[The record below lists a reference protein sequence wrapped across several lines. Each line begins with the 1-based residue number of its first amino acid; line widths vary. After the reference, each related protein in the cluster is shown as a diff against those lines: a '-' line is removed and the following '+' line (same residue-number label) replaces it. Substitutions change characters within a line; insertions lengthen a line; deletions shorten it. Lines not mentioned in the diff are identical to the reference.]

1 MTGMRQE
8 KLLNKKTIMENEQK
22 IPWTTSEVIEAT
34 KGDLLCGDIK
44 HAFEG
49 VSIDSRTISA
59 NELFI
64 AIKGNVHDGHSFVS
78 DVLSGGVRGFIISK
92 NQTCNL
98 VSTDWQDKGI
108 VCVVVNDTTKA
119 LGDLASFN
127 RRRTD
132 VSVVAITG
140 SNGKTTTKE
149 MTASVV
155 SMRYK
160 TLSTKGNFNN
170 EIGLPLTL
178 LDLKSSHQWAVLE
191 LGMNRSGEID
201 RLGEICVPDIGV
213 ITNIGFAH
221 LEGLGSIEGVMNA
234 KGELLERIKPEG
246 TAVLNADDSRVLYLS
261 TKTSREVFYFGL
273 SEDARIRALDVNET
287 ATGISFTLALPEER
301 IPIEL
306 RVFGRFMVS
315 NALAAASVGYI
326 IGLSS
331 EVIKAGLEYFQP
343 VKGRI
348 NIVDVRGVH
357 IIDDTYNANPNS
369 MEAAIRTLS
378 SLKGSSRGILVAG
391 DMLELGEH
399 AEAMHRKIGS
409 LSARSNIAKL
419 YVTGE
424 FAEAVADGVGKE
436 DKNSMNIFIG
446 SREEILEDLKK
457 SLLPE
462 DWVLVKGSRE
472 MGMEKIVE
480 GLKI

>member
-1 MTGMRQE
+1 MRKE
-8 KLLNKKTIMENEQK
+8 RK
-22 IPWTTSEVIEAT
+22 IPWTTSEILEAT
-34 KGDLLCGDIK
+34 KGDLLCGDVK
-44 HAFEG
+44 HTFEG
-49 VSIDSRTISA
+49 ISIDSRTISA
-59 NELFI
+59 NEIFI
-64 AIKGNVHDGHSFVS
+64 AIKGNVHDGHGFASNVIT
-78 DVLSGGVRGFIISK
+78 GGVRGLIISK
-92 NQTCNL
+92 DKVCDFAD
-98 VSTDWQDKGI
+98 TDWQDKGI
-108 VCVVVNDTTKA
+108 VCVKVNDTTKA

-127 RRRTD
+127 RRRTN

-140 SNGKTTTKE
+140 SNGKTTTRE
-149 MTASVV
+149 MTASIV

-160 TLSTKGNFNN
+160 TLSSKGNFNN

-191 LGMNRSGEID
+191 LGTNRPGEIN
-201 RLGEICVPDIGV
+201 RLGEICTPDIGV

-234 KGELLERIKPEG
+234 KGELLKRIKPEG

-261 TKTSREVFYFGL
+261 TKTARKVLYFGL
-273 SEDARIRALDVNET
+273 SEDARIRALDINET

-306 RVFGRFMVS
+306 RAPGRFMVS
-315 NALAAASVGYI
+315 NALAAASVGYL

-331 EVIKAGLEYFQP
+331 EEIKAGLEYFRP

-357 IIDDTYNANPNS
+357 IIDDTYNANPDS
-369 MEAAIRTLS
+369 MKTAIRTLG
-378 SLKGSSRGILVAG
+378 SLKGNSRGILVAG

-399 AEAMHRKIGS
+399 AESMHRKTGS
-409 LSARSNIAKL
+409 LAVRSNIARL

-424 FAEAVADGVGKE
+424 FAETVADGARKE
-436 DKNSMNIFIG
+436 NKNSMDIFIG
-446 SREEILEDLKK
+446 SRKEILEDLKK
-457 SLLPE
+457 WLLPG
-462 DWVLVKGSRE
+462 DWVLVKGSRS

-480 GLKI
+480 GLKV

>member
-1 MTGMRQE
+1 MMWLRY
-8 KLLNKKTIMENEQK
+8 LNYFKMENEPK
-22 IPWTTSEVIEAT
+22 IPWTTAEILEAT

-44 HAFEG
+44 HTFEG

-64 AIKGNVHDGHSFVS
+64 AIKGNVYDGHSFVS
-78 DVLSGGVRGFIISK
+78 NVITGGVRGLIISK
-92 NQTCNL
+92 DEIRDPAG
-98 VSTDWQDKGI
+98 TDWQDKGI
-108 VCVVVNDTTKA
+108 VCVVVSDTTKA

-140 SNGKTTTKE
+140 SNGKTTTRE

-155 SMRYK
+155 STRYK

-178 LDLKSSHQWAVLE
+178 LDLKNSHQWAVLE
-191 LGMNRSGEID
+191 LGTNRPGEID
-201 RLGEICVPDIGV
+201 RLGEICIPDIGV
-213 ITNIGFAH
+213 ITNIGFSH

-234 KGELLERIKPEG
+234 KGELLKRIKPKG

-261 TKTSREVFYFGL
+261 TKTSRKVLYFGL
-273 SEDARIRALDVNET
+273 SEDARIKALDVNET
-287 ATGISFTLALPEER
+287 TTGISFTLVLPEER

-306 RVFGRFMVS
+306 RVHGGFMVS

-331 EVIKAGLEYFQP
+331 EEIKAGLEYFQP
-343 VKGRI
+343 VKGRM
-348 NIVDVRGVH
+348 NIFDVRGVH
-357 IIDDTYNANPNS
+357 IIDDTYNANPDS
-369 MEAAIRTLS
+369 MEAAIRILS
-378 SLKGSSRGILVAG
+378 SLKGNSRGILVAG

-399 AEAMHRKIGS
+399 AESMHRKIGAM
-409 LSARSNIAKL
+409 SARSNIARL
-419 YVTGE
+419 YITGE
-424 FAEAVADGVGKE
+424 FAEAVANGACKE
-436 DKNSMNIFIG
+436 DKNSMEIFIG
-446 SREEILEDLKK
+446 AREEILEDLKK
-457 SLLPE
+457 SLLPG
-462 DWVLVKGSRE
+462 DWVLVKGSRA

-480 GLKI
+480 GLKN

>member
-1 MTGMRQE
+1 M
-8 KLLNKKTIMENEQK
+8 LNKQK
-22 IPWTTSEVIEAT
+22 IPWTTAEILEAT

-44 HAFEG
+44 HTFKG
-49 VSIDSRTISA
+49 VSIDSRAISA
-59 NELFI
+59 NELFV
-64 AIKGNVHDGHSFVS
+64 AIKGNVYDGHSFIF
-78 DVLSGGVRGFIISK
+78 DVLSSGVRGIVINK
-92 NQTCNL
+92 DKICDP
-98 VSTDWQDKGI
+98 VGTDWQDKGI
-108 VCVVVNDTTKA
+108 VCVAVSDTTKA

-127 RRRTD
+127 RIRSD

-149 MTASVV
+149 MTASVL
-155 SMRYK
+155 SRHYK

-178 LDLKSSHQWAVLE
+178 LDLKSNHQWAVLE
-191 LGMNRSGEID
+191 LGMNRPGEID
-201 RLGEICVPDIGV
+201 RLGGICVPDIGV

-221 LEGLGSIEGVMNA
+221 LEGLGSIDGVMNA
-234 KGELLERIKPEG
+234 KGELLERIKPDG

-261 TKTSREVFYFGL
+261 TKTSRKVLYFGL
-273 SEDARIRALDVNET
+273 SEDASIRALDISET
-287 ATGISFTLALPEER
+287 STGISFTLVLPEVR

-331 EVIKAGLEYFQP
+331 EEIKAGLEYFQP

-348 NIVDVRGVH
+348 NIFDVRGVH
-357 IIDDTYNANPNS
+357 IIDDTYNANPDS
-369 MEAAIRTLS
+369 MEVAIKTLN
-378 SLKGSSRGILVAG
+378 SLKGKKRGVLVAG
-391 DMLELGEH
+391 DMLEMGKY
-399 AEAMHRKIGS
+399 AESMHREIGS

-419 YVTGE
+419 YITGE
-424 FAEAVADGVGKE
+424 FAEAVANGAIGK
-436 DKNSMNIFIG
+436 DKNPMDVFIG
-446 SREEILEDLKK
+446 SKEEILEDLKK
-457 SLLPE
+457 WLLPG
-462 DWVLVKGSRE
+462 DWVLVKGSRA

>member
-1 MTGMRQE
+1 MG
-8 KLLNKKTIMENEQK
+8 NKQK
-22 IPWTTSEVIEAT
+22 IPWTTSEILEAT

-44 HAFEG
+44 HTFEG

-78 DVLSGGVRGFIISK
+78 NVITGGVRGLIISK
-92 NQTCNL
+92 DKVCAPAG
-98 VSTDWQDKGI
+98 TDWQDKGI
-108 VCVVVNDTTKA
+108 VCMKVNDTTKA

-127 RRRTD
+127 RGRTH

-140 SNGKTTTKE
+140 SNGKTTTRE
-149 MTASVV
+149 MTASIV

-160 TLSTKGNFNN
+160 TLSSKGNFNN

-178 LDLKSSHQWAVLE
+178 LNLKSSHQWAVLE
-191 LGMNRSGEID
+191 LGMNRPGEID
-201 RLGEICVPDIGV
+201 RLGEICIPDIGV

-234 KGELLERIKPEG
+234 KGELIERIKPEG
-246 TAVLNADDSRVLYLS
+246 TVVLNADDSRVLSLS
-261 TKTSREVFYFGL
+261 TKTSRKVLYFGL
-273 SEDARIRALDVNET
+273 SEDAHIRALDVNET
-287 ATGISFTLALPEER
+287 TTGISFTLVLPEER

-306 RVFGRFMVS
+306 RVHGGFMVS

-331 EVIKAGLEYFQP
+331 EEIKAGLEYFRP

-369 MEAAIRTLS
+369 MEAAIKTLS
-378 SLKGSSRGILVAG
+378 SLKGNSRGILVAG
-391 DMLELGEH
+391 DMLELGEY
-399 AEAMHRKIGS
+399 AESMHRKIGS
-409 LSARSNIAKL
+409 LSARSNIARL

-424 FAEAVADGVGKE
+424 FAETVADGARKE
-436 DKNSMNIFIG
+436 NKNSMDIFIG

-457 SLLPE
+457 WLLPG
-462 DWVLVKGSRE
+462 DWVLVKGSRS
-472 MGMEKIVE
+472 MSMEKIVE

>member
-1 MTGMRQE
+1 MG
-8 KLLNKKTIMENEQK
+8 NEPK
-22 IPWTTSEVIEAT
+22 IPWTTAEILEAT

-44 HAFEG
+44 HTFEG
-49 VSIDSRTISA
+49 VSIDSRIISA

-64 AIKGNVHDGHSFVS
+64 AIKGNVYDGHSFAS
-78 DVLSGGVRGFIISK
+78 DVISSGVRGLIISK
-92 NQTCNL
+92 DKVCDPAG
-98 VSTDWQDKGI
+98 TDWQDKGI
-108 VCVVVNDTTKA
+108 VCVKVNDTTKA
-119 LGDLASFN
+119 LGDLGSFN
-127 RRRTD
+127 RMRTD

-140 SNGKTTTKE
+140 SNGKTTTRE

-155 SMRYK
+155 STRYK
-160 TLSTKGNFNN
+160 TLSSKGNFNN

-178 LDLKSSHQWAVLE
+178 LDLKNSHQWAVLE
-191 LGMNRSGEID
+191 LGMNRPGEID
-201 RLGEICVPDIGV
+201 RLGEICIPDIGV

-234 KGELLERIKPEG
+234 KGELLKRIKPEG

-261 TKTSREVFYFGL
+261 TKTSKKVLYFGL
-273 SEDARIRALDVNET
+273 SEDARIKALNVNET
-287 ATGISFTLALPEER
+287 TTGISFTLVLPEER

-331 EVIKAGLEYFQP
+331 EEIKAGLEYFQP

-348 NIVDVRGVH
+348 NIFDVRGVH
-357 IIDDTYNANPNS
+357 IIDDTYNANPDS

-378 SLKGSSRGILVAG
+378 SLKGNSRGILVAG

-399 AEAMHRKIGS
+399 AESMHRKIGA
-409 LSARSNIAKL
+409 LSARSNIARL
-419 YVTGE
+419 YITGE
-424 FAEAVADGVGKE
+424 FAEAVANGAGKE
-436 DKNSMNIFIG
+436 DKNSIDIFIG
-446 SREEILEDLKK
+446 AKEEIVEDLKK
-457 SLLPE
+457 SLLPG
-462 DWVLVKGSRE
+462 DWVLVKGSRA

>member
-1 MTGMRQE
+1 MG
-8 KLLNKKTIMENEQK
+8 NEAK
-22 IPWTTSEVIEAT
+22 IPWTTAEILEAT
-34 KGDLLCGDIK
+34 NGDLLCGDIK
-44 HAFEG
+44 HTFEG

-64 AIKGNVHDGHSFVS
+64 AIKGNFHDGQSFVP
-78 DVLSGGVRGFIISK
+78 DVISRGVRGLIISK
-92 NQTCNL
+92 NKVCDP
-98 VSTDWQDKGI
+98 VYIDWQDKGV
-108 VCVVVNDTTKA
+108 VCVLVNNTTKA

-127 RRRTD
+127 RRRTH

-140 SNGKTTTKE
+140 SNGKTTTRE
-149 MTASVV
+149 MTVSVI
-155 SMRYK
+155 SKRYN
-160 TLSTKGNFNN
+160 TLSSKANFNN

-191 LGMNRSGEID
+191 LGTNRLGEID
-201 RLGEICVPDIGV
+201 RLGEISIPDIGV

-234 KGELLERIKPEG
+234 KGELLKRIKPEG

-261 TKTSREVFYFGL
+261 TKTSKKVLCFGL
-273 SEDARIRALDVNET
+273 SKDAGIRALDVNET
-287 ATGISFTLALPEER
+287 ETGISFTLVLPEER

-306 RVFGRFMVS
+306 RVHGRFMVS

-331 EVIKAGLEYFQP
+331 EEIKAGLEYFQP

-348 NIVDVRGVH
+348 NIVDVRGLH

-369 MEAAIRTLS
+369 MEVAIRTLS
-378 SLKGSSRGILVAG
+378 SLKGNSRGILVAG

-399 AEAMHRKIGS
+399 AESMHRNIGS
-409 LSARSNIAKL
+409 LSARANIARL
-419 YVTGE
+419 YVAGE
-424 FAEAVADGVGKE
+424 FAESVAGSARKE
-436 DKNSMNIFIG
+436 NNNSMDIFIG

-457 SLLPE
+457 SLLPG
-462 DWVLVKGSRE
+462 DWVLVKGSRA

>member
-1 MTGMRQE
+1 MG
-8 KLLNKKTIMENEQK
+8 NEPK
-22 IPWTTSEVIEAT
+22 IPWTTAEILEAT

-44 HAFEG
+44 HTFEG

-64 AIKGNVHDGHSFVS
+64 AIKGNVYDGHSFAS
-78 DVLSGGVRGFIISK
+78 DVISSGVRGLIISK
-92 NQTCNL
+92 DKVCDPAG
-98 VSTDWQDKGI
+98 TDWQDKGI
-108 VCVVVNDTTKA
+108 VCVKVNDTTKA

-127 RRRTD
+127 RMRTD

-140 SNGKTTTKE
+140 SNGKTTTRE

-155 SMRYK
+155 STRYK
-160 TLSTKGNFNN
+160 TLSSKGNFNN

-178 LDLKSSHQWAVLE
+178 LDLKNSHQWAVLE
-191 LGMNRSGEID
+191 LGMNRPGEID
-201 RLGEICVPDIGV
+201 RLGEICIPDIGV

-234 KGELLERIKPEG
+234 KGELLKRIKPEG

-261 TKTSREVFYFGL
+261 TKTSKKVLYFGL
-273 SEDARIRALDVNET
+273 SEDARIKALNVNET
-287 ATGISFTLALPEER
+287 TTGISFTLVLPEER

-331 EVIKAGLEYFQP
+331 EEIKAGLEYFQP

-348 NIVDVRGVH
+348 NIFDVRGVH
-357 IIDDTYNANPNS
+357 IIDDTYNANPDS

-378 SLKGSSRGILVAG
+378 SLKGNSRGILVAG

-399 AEAMHRKIGS
+399 AESMHRKIGA
-409 LSARSNIAKL
+409 LSARSNIARL
-419 YVTGE
+419 YITGE
-424 FAEAVADGVGKE
+424 FAEAVANGAGKE
-436 DKNSMNIFIG
+436 DKNSIDIFIG
-446 SREEILEDLKK
+446 AKEEIVEDLKK
-457 SLLPE
+457 SLLPG
-462 DWVLVKGSRE
+462 DWVLVKGSRA

>member
-1 MTGMRQE
+1 
-8 KLLNKKTIMENEQK
+8 MENEPK
-22 IPWTTSEVIEAT
+22 IPWTTAEILEAT

-44 HAFEG
+44 HTFEG

-64 AIKGNVHDGHSFVS
+64 AIKGNVYDGHSFIS
-78 DVLSGGVRGFIISK
+78 DLISSGVRGLIISK
-92 NQTCNL
+92 DEIRDPAG
-98 VSTDWQDKGI
+98 TDWQDKGI
-108 VCVVVNDTTKA
+108 VCVAVSDTTKA

-140 SNGKTTTKE
+140 SNGKTTTRE

-155 SMRYK
+155 STRYK

-178 LDLKSSHQWAVLE
+178 LDLKNSHQWAVLE
-191 LGMNRSGEID
+191 LGTNRPGEID
-201 RLGEICVPDIGV
+201 RLGEICIPDIGV
-213 ITNIGFAH
+213 ITNIGFSH

-234 KGELLERIKPEG
+234 KGELLKRIKPEG

-261 TKTSREVFYFGL
+261 TKTSRKVLYFGL
-273 SEDARIRALDVNET
+273 SEDARIKALDVNET
-287 ATGISFTLALPEER
+287 TTGISFTLVLPEER

-306 RVFGRFMVS
+306 RVHGGFMVS

-331 EVIKAGLEYFQP
+331 EEIKAGLEYFQP

-348 NIVDVRGVH
+348 NIFDVRGVH
-357 IIDDTYNANPNS
+357 IIDDTYNANPDS
-369 MEAAIRTLS
+369 MEAAIRILS
-378 SLKGSSRGILVAG
+378 SLKGNSRGILVAG

-399 AEAMHRKIGS
+399 AESMHRKIGA
-409 LSARSNIAKL
+409 LSARSNIARL
-419 YVTGE
+419 YITGE
-424 FAEAVADGVGKE
+424 FAEAVANGAGKE
-436 DKNSMNIFIG
+436 DKNSMDIFIG
-446 SREEILEDLKK
+446 AREEILEDLKK
-457 SLLPE
+457 SLLPG
-462 DWVLVKGSRE
+462 DWVLVKGSRA

-480 GLKI
+480 GLKS

>member
-1 MTGMRQE
+1 M
-8 KLLNKKTIMENEQK
+8 KNEPK
-22 IPWTTSEVIEAT
+22 IPWNTAEILEAT

-44 HAFEG
+44 HTFEG

-64 AIKGNVHDGHSFVS
+64 AIKGNVYDGHSFIS
-78 DVLSGGVRGFIISK
+78 DLISSGVRGLIISK
-92 NQTCNL
+92 DEIRDPAG
-98 VSTDWQDKGI
+98 TDWQDKGI
-108 VCVVVNDTTKA
+108 VCVAVSDTTKA

-140 SNGKTTTKE
+140 SNGKTTTRE

-155 SMRYK
+155 STRYK

-178 LDLKSSHQWAVLE
+178 LDLKNSHQWAVLE
-191 LGMNRSGEID
+191 LGTNRPGEID
-201 RLGEICVPDIGV
+201 RLGEICIPDIGV
-213 ITNIGFAH
+213 ITNIGFSH

-234 KGELLERIKPEG
+234 KGELLKRIKPKG

-261 TKTSREVFYFGL
+261 TKTSRKVLYFGL
-273 SEDARIRALDVNET
+273 SEDARIKALDVNET
-287 ATGISFTLALPEER
+287 TTGISFTLVLPEEK
-301 IPIEL
+301 IPIKL
-306 RVFGRFMVS
+306 RAHGGFMVS

-331 EVIKAGLEYFQP
+331 EEIKAGLEYFQP

-348 NIVDVRGVH
+348 NIFDVRGVH
-357 IIDDTYNANPNS
+357 IIDDTYNANPDS
-369 MEAAIRTLS
+369 MEAAIRILS
-378 SLKGSSRGILVAG
+378 SLKGNSRGILVAG

-399 AEAMHRKIGS
+399 AESMHKKIGA
-409 LSARSNIAKL
+409 LSARSNIARL
-419 YVTGE
+419 YITGE
-424 FAEAVADGVGKE
+424 FAEAVAKGAGKE
-436 DKNSMNIFIG
+436 DKNSMDIFIG
-446 SREEILEDLKK
+446 AREEILEDLKK
-457 SLLPE
+457 SLLPG
-462 DWVLVKGSRE
+462 DWVLVKGSRA

-480 GLKI
+480 GLKECNTKK

>member
-1 MTGMRQE
+1 
-8 KLLNKKTIMENEQK
+8 MENERK
-22 IPWTTSEVIEAT
+22 IPWTTAEILEAT
-34 KGDLLCGDIK
+34 KGVLLCGDIK
-44 HAFEG
+44 HTFEG
-49 VSIDSRTISA
+49 VCIDSRTISA

-64 AIKGNVHDGHSFVS
+64 AIKGNVHDGHSFASNVIS
-78 DVLSGGVRGFIISK
+78 SGVRGLIISDD
-92 NQTCNL
+92 TG
-98 VSTDWQDKGI
+98 TDWQGKDI
-108 VCVVVNDTTKA
+108 VCVKVNDTTKA

-132 VSVVAITG
+132 ISVVAITG

-155 SMRYK
+155 STRYK

-178 LDLKSSHQWAVLE
+178 LDLKNSHQWAVLE
-191 LGMNRSGEID
+191 LGMNRPGEID
-201 RLGEICVPDIGV
+201 RLGEICIPDIGV

-234 KGELLERIKPEG
+234 KGELLKRIKPEG
-246 TAVLNADDSRVLYLS
+246 TAVFNADDSRLLYLS
-261 TKTSREVFYFGL
+261 TKTSRKVLYFGL
-273 SEDARIRALDVNET
+273 SEDARIKALNVNET
-287 ATGISFTLALPEER
+287 TTGISFTLVLPEER

-306 RVFGRFMVS
+306 RVHGGFMVS

-331 EVIKAGLEYFQP
+331 EEIKAGLESFQP

-348 NIVDVRGVH
+348 NIFDVRGVH
-357 IIDDTYNANPNS
+357 IIDDTYNANPDS
-369 MEAAIRTLS
+369 MEAAIRILS
-378 SLKGSSRGILVAG
+378 SLKGNSRGIIVAG

-399 AEAMHRKIGS
+399 AESMHRKIGS
-409 LSARSNIAKL
+409 LSARSNIARL

-424 FAEAVADGVGKE
+424 FAEAVANGAGKE
-436 DKNSMNIFIG
+436 DKNSMDIFIG
-446 SREEILEDLKK
+446 AREEILEDLKK
-457 SLLPE
+457 SLLPG
-462 DWVLVKGSRE
+462 DWVLVKGSRA

-480 GLKI
+480 GLKS

>member
-1 MTGMRQE
+1 
-8 KLLNKKTIMENEQK
+8 MENEPK
-22 IPWTTSEVIEAT
+22 IPWTTAEILEAT
-34 KGDLLCGDIK
+34 KGDLLCGDVK
-44 HAFEG
+44 HTFEG

-64 AIKGNVHDGHSFVS
+64 AIKGNVYDGHSFIS
-78 DVLSGGVRGFIISK
+78 DLISSGVRGLIISK
-92 NQTCNL
+92 DEIRDPAG
-98 VSTDWQDKGI
+98 TDWQDKGI
-108 VCVVVNDTTKA
+108 VCVAVSDTTKA

-140 SNGKTTTKE
+140 SNGKTTTRE

-155 SMRYK
+155 STRYK

-178 LDLKSSHQWAVLE
+178 LDLKNSHQWAVLE
-191 LGMNRSGEID
+191 LGTNRPGEID
-201 RLGEICVPDIGV
+201 RLGEICIPDIGV
-213 ITNIGFAH
+213 ITNIGFSH

-234 KGELLERIKPEG
+234 KGELLKRIKPKG

-261 TKTSREVFYFGL
+261 TKTSRKVLYFGL
-273 SEDARIRALDVNET
+273 SEDARIKALDVNET
-287 ATGISFTLALPEER
+287 TTGISFTLVLPEER

-306 RVFGRFMVS
+306 RVHGGFMVS

-331 EVIKAGLEYFQP
+331 EEIKAGLEYFQP

-348 NIVDVRGVH
+348 NIFDVRGVH
-357 IIDDTYNANPNS
+357 IIDDTYNANPDS
-369 MEAAIRTLS
+369 MEAAIRILS
-378 SLKGSSRGILVAG
+378 SLKGNSRGILVAG

-399 AEAMHRKIGS
+399 AESMHRKIGAM
-409 LSARSNIAKL
+409 SARSNIARL
-419 YVTGE
+419 YITGE
-424 FAEAVADGVGKE
+424 FAEAVANGACKE
-436 DKNSMNIFIG
+436 DKNSMEIFIG
-446 SREEILEDLKK
+446 AREEILEDLKK
-457 SLLPE
+457 SLLPG
-462 DWVLVKGSRE
+462 DWVLVKGSRA

-480 GLKI
+480 GLKN

>member
-1 MTGMRQE
+1 MG
-8 KLLNKKTIMENEQK
+8 NEPK
-22 IPWTTSEVIEAT
+22 IPWTTAEILEAT

-44 HAFEG
+44 HTFEG

-64 AIKGNVHDGHSFVS
+64 AIKGNVYDGHSFAS
-78 DVLSGGVRGFIISK
+78 DVISSGVRGLIISK
-92 NQTCNL
+92 DKVCDPAG
-98 VSTDWQDKGI
+98 TDWQDKGI
-108 VCVVVNDTTKA
+108 VCVKVNDTTKA
-119 LGDLASFN
+119 LGDLGSFN
-127 RRRTD
+127 RMRTD

-140 SNGKTTTKE
+140 SNGKTTTRE

-155 SMRYK
+155 STRYK
-160 TLSTKGNFNN
+160 TLSSKGNFNN

-178 LDLKSSHQWAVLE
+178 LDLKNSHQWAVLE
-191 LGMNRSGEID
+191 LGMNRPGEID
-201 RLGEICVPDIGV
+201 RLGEICIPDIGV

-234 KGELLERIKPEG
+234 KGELLKRIKPEG

-261 TKTSREVFYFGL
+261 TKTSKKVLYFGL
-273 SEDARIRALDVNET
+273 SEDARIKALNVNET
-287 ATGISFTLALPEER
+287 TTGISFTLVLPEER

-306 RVFGRFMVS
+306 KVHGGFMVS

-331 EVIKAGLEYFQP
+331 EEIKAGLEYFQP

-348 NIVDVRGVH
+348 NIFDVRGVH
-357 IIDDTYNANPNS
+357 IIDDTYNANPDS

-378 SLKGSSRGILVAG
+378 SLKGNSRGILVAG

-399 AEAMHRKIGS
+399 AESMHRKIGA
-409 LSARSNIAKL
+409 LSARSNIARL
-419 YVTGE
+419 YITGE
-424 FAEAVADGVGKE
+424 FAEAVANGAGKE
-436 DKNSMNIFIG
+436 DKNSIDIFIG
-446 SREEILEDLKK
+446 AKEEIVEDLKK
-457 SLLPE
+457 SLLPG
-462 DWVLVKGSRE
+462 DWVLVKGSRA

>member
-1 MTGMRQE
+1 
-8 KLLNKKTIMENEQK
+8 MENEPK
-22 IPWTTSEVIEAT
+22 IPWTTAEILEAT

-44 HAFEG
+44 HTFEG

-64 AIKGNVHDGHSFVS
+64 AIRGNVHDGHRFVS
-78 DVLSGGVRGFIISK
+78 NVITGGVRGLIVSK
-92 NQTCNL
+92 DAG
-98 VSTDWQDKGI
+98 TDWQDKDI
-108 VCVVVNDTTKA
+108 VCVVVSDTTKA

-140 SNGKTTTKE
+140 SNGKTTTRE

-155 SMRYK
+155 STRYK
-160 TLSTKGNFNN
+160 TLSSKGNFNN

-178 LDLKSSHQWAVLE
+178 LNLKNSHQWAVLE
-191 LGMNRSGEID
+191 LGTNRPGEID
-201 RLGEICVPDIGV
+201 RLGEICIPDIGV

-234 KGELLERIKPEG
+234 KGELLKRIKPEG
-246 TAVLNADDSRVLYLS
+246 TAVLNADDSRVSYLS
-261 TKTSREVFYFGL
+261 TKTSRKVLYFGL
-273 SEDARIRALDVNET
+273 SEDARIKALDVNET
-287 ATGISFTLALPEER
+287 TTGIFFTLVLPEER

-306 RVFGRFMVS
+306 RVHGGFMVS

-331 EVIKAGLEYFQP
+331 EEIKAGLEYFRP

-348 NIVDVRGVH
+348 NIFDLRGVH
-357 IIDDTYNANPNS
+357 IIDDTYNANPDS
-369 MEAAIRTLS
+369 MEAAIRILS
-378 SLKGSSRGILVAG
+378 SLKGNSRGILVAG

-399 AEAMHRKIGS
+399 AEFMHRKIGA
-409 LSARSNIAKL
+409 LSARSNIARL
-419 YVTGE
+419 YITGG
-424 FAEAVADGVGKE
+424 FAEAVANGAGKE
-436 DKNSMNIFIG
+436 DKNSMDIFIG
-446 SREEILEDLKK
+446 AREEILEDLKK
-457 SLLPE
+457 SLMPG
-462 DWVLVKGSRE
+462 DWVLVKGSRA

-480 GLKI
+480 GLKECNTKK

>member
-1 MTGMRQE
+1 
-8 KLLNKKTIMENEQK
+8 MENEPK
-22 IPWTTSEVIEAT
+22 IPWTTAEILEAT

-44 HAFEG
+44 HTFKG

-64 AIKGNVHDGHSFVS
+64 AIKGNIHDGHSFAS
-78 DVLSGGVRGFIISK
+78 DVISSGVRGLIISK
-92 NQTCNL
+92 DEIWDL
-98 VSTDWQDKGI
+98 AGTDWQDKGI
-108 VCVVVNDTTKA
+108 VCMKVSDTTKA

-140 SNGKTTTKE
+140 SNGKTTTRE

-155 SMRYK
+155 STRYK
-160 TLSTKGNFNN
+160 TLSSKGNFNN

-178 LDLKSSHQWAVLE
+178 LDLKNSHQWAVLE
-191 LGMNRSGEID
+191 LGMNRPGEID
-201 RLGEICVPDIGV
+201 RLSEICIPDIGI

-234 KGELLERIKPEG
+234 KGELLKRIKPEG

-261 TKTSREVFYFGL
+261 TKTSRKVLYFGL
-273 SEDARIRALDVNET
+273 SGYARIKAIDVNET
-287 ATGISFTLALPEER
+287 KTGISFTLVLPEER
-301 IPIEL
+301 ISIKL
-306 RVFGRFMVS
+306 RVHGGFMVS

-331 EVIKAGLEYFQP
+331 EEIKTGLEYFEP

-348 NIVDVRGVH
+348 NIFDVRGVH
-357 IIDDTYNANPNS
+357 IIDDTYNANPDS
-369 MEAAIRTLS
+369 MEAGIRILS
-378 SLKGSSRGILVAG
+378 SLKGNSRGILVAG

-399 AEAMHRKIGS
+399 AESMHRKIGA
-409 LSARSNIAKL
+409 LSARSNIARL
-419 YVTGE
+419 YITGE
-424 FAEAVADGVGKE
+424 FAEAIANGAHKE
-436 DKNSMNIFIG
+436 DKNSMYIFIG
-446 SREEILEDLKK
+446 AKEEILEDLKK
-457 SLLPE
+457 SLLPG
-462 DWVLVKGSRE
+462 DWVLVKGSRA

>member
-1 MTGMRQE
+1 M
-8 KLLNKKTIMENEQK
+8 KNERK
-22 IPWTTSEVIEAT
+22 IPWTTSEILEAT
-34 KGDLLCGDIK
+34 KGDLLCGDVK
-44 HAFEG
+44 HTFAG
-49 VSIDSRTISA
+49 ISIDSRTISA

-64 AIKGNVHDGHSFVS
+64 AIKGNVHDGHGFASNVIT
-78 DVLSGGVRGFIISK
+78 GGVRGLIISK
-92 NQTCNL
+92 DKVCDFAG
-98 VSTDWQDKGI
+98 TDWQDKGV
-108 VCVVVNDTTKA
+108 VCVKVNDTTKA

-127 RRRTD
+127 RRRTN

-140 SNGKTTTKE
+140 SNGKTTTRE

-160 TLSTKGNFNN
+160 TLSSKGNFNN

-191 LGMNRSGEID
+191 LGTNRPGEIN
-201 RLGEICVPDIGV
+201 RLSEICIPDIGI

-234 KGELLERIKPEG
+234 KGELLKRIKPEG

-261 TKTSREVFYFGL
+261 KKTSRKVLYFGL
-273 SEDARIRALDVNET
+273 SEDARIRALDINET
-287 ATGISFTLALPEER
+287 TTGIFFTLALPEER

-306 RVFGRFMVS
+306 RAPGRFMVS

-331 EVIKAGLEYFQP
+331 EEIKAGLEYFRP

-357 IIDDTYNANPNS
+357 IIDDTYNANPDS
-369 MEAAIRTLS
+369 MKAAIRTLG
-378 SLKGSSRGILVAG
+378 SLKGNSRSILVAG

-399 AEAMHRKIGS
+399 AESMHRNIGS
-409 LSARSNIAKL
+409 LSVRSKIARL

-424 FAEAVADGVGKE
+424 FAEIVADGACKE
-436 DKNSMNIFIG
+436 NKNSMDIFIG
-446 SREEILEDLKK
+446 SKKEILEDLKK
-457 SLLPE
+457 WLLPG
-462 DWVLVKGSRE
+462 DWVLVKGSRS

-480 GLKI
+480 GLNI

>member
-1 MTGMRQE
+1 
-8 KLLNKKTIMENEQK
+8 MENEPK
-22 IPWTTSEVIEAT
+22 IPWTTAEILEAT
-34 KGDLLCGDIK
+34 KGDLLCGDVK
-44 HAFEG
+44 HTFEG

-64 AIKGNVHDGHSFVS
+64 AIKGNVYDGHSFIS
-78 DVLSGGVRGFIISK
+78 DLISSGVRGLIISK
-92 NQTCNL
+92 DEIRDPAG
-98 VSTDWQDKGI
+98 TDWQDKGI
-108 VCVVVNDTTKA
+108 VCVAVSDTTKA

-140 SNGKTTTKE
+140 SNGKTTTRE

-155 SMRYK
+155 STRYK

-178 LDLKSSHQWAVLE
+178 LDLKNSHQWAVLE
-191 LGMNRSGEID
+191 LGTNRPGEID
-201 RLGEICVPDIGV
+201 RLGEICIPDIGV

-234 KGELLERIKPEG
+234 KGELLKRIKPEG

-261 TKTSREVFYFGL
+261 TKTSRKVLYFGL
-273 SEDARIRALDVNET
+273 SEDARIKALDVNET
-287 ATGISFTLALPEER
+287 TTGISFTLVLPEER

-306 RVFGRFMVS
+306 RVHGGFMVS

-331 EVIKAGLEYFQP
+331 EEIKAGLEYFQP

-348 NIVDVRGVH
+348 NIFDVRGVH
-357 IIDDTYNANPNS
+357 IIDDTYNANPDS
-369 MEAAIRTLS
+369 MEAAIRILS
-378 SLKGSSRGILVAG
+378 SLKGNSRGILVAG

-399 AEAMHRKIGS
+399 AESMHRKIGAM
-409 LSARSNIAKL
+409 SARSNIARL
-419 YVTGE
+419 YITGE
-424 FAEAVADGVGKE
+424 FAEAVANGACKE
-436 DKNSMNIFIG
+436 DKNSMEIFIG
-446 SREEILEDLKK
+446 AREEILEDLKK
-457 SLLPE
+457 SLLPG
-462 DWVLVKGSRE
+462 DWVLVKGSRA

-480 GLKI
+480 GLKN

>member
-1 MTGMRQE
+1 
-8 KLLNKKTIMENEQK
+8 MENEPK
-22 IPWTTSEVIEAT
+22 IPWTTAEILEAT

-44 HAFEG
+44 HTFEG

-64 AIKGNVHDGHSFVS
+64 AIKGNVYDGHSFVS
-78 DVLSGGVRGFIISK
+78 NVITGGVRGLIISK
-92 NQTCNL
+92 DDAG
-98 VSTDWQDKGI
+98 TDWQDKGI
-108 VCVVVNDTTKA
+108 VCVAVSDTTKA

-140 SNGKTTTKE
+140 SNGKTTTRE

-155 SMRYK
+155 STRYK

-178 LDLKSSHQWAVLE
+178 LDLKNSHQWAVLE
-191 LGMNRSGEID
+191 LGTNRPGEID
-201 RLGEICVPDIGV
+201 RLGEICIPDIGV
-213 ITNIGFAH
+213 ITNIGFSH

-234 KGELLERIKPEG
+234 KGELLKRIKPKG

-261 TKTSREVFYFGL
+261 TKTSRKVLYFGL
-273 SEDARIRALDVNET
+273 SEDARIKALDVNET
-287 ATGISFTLALPEER
+287 TTGISFTLVLPEER

-306 RVFGRFMVS
+306 RVHGGFMVS

-331 EVIKAGLEYFQP
+331 EEIKAGLEYFQP
-343 VKGRI
+343 VKGRM
-348 NIVDVRGVH
+348 NIFDVRGVH
-357 IIDDTYNANPNS
+357 IIDDTYNANPDS
-369 MEAAIRTLS
+369 MEAAIRILS
-378 SLKGSSRGILVAG
+378 SLKGNSRGILVAG

-399 AEAMHRKIGS
+399 AESMHRKIGAM
-409 LSARSNIAKL
+409 SARSNIARL
-419 YVTGE
+419 YITGE
-424 FAEAVADGVGKE
+424 FAEAVANGACKE
-436 DKNSMNIFIG
+436 DKNSMEIFIG
-446 SREEILEDLKK
+446 AREEILEDLKK
-457 SLLPE
+457 SLLPG
-462 DWVLVKGSRE
+462 DWVLVKGSRA

-480 GLKI
+480 GLKN

>member
-1 MTGMRQE
+1 MT
-8 KLLNKKTIMENEQK
+8 MENEQK

-34 KGDLLCGDIK
+34 KGDLLCGNIK
-44 HAFEG
+44 HTFEG

-59 NELFI
+59 NELFV
-64 AIKGNVHDGHSFVS
+64 AIKGNIHDGHSFIS
-78 DVLSGGVRGFIISK
+78 GVLSSSVRGIIINK
-92 NQTCNL
+92 NQIYNL
-98 VSTDWQDKGI
+98 ATTDWQDKGI
-108 VCVVVNDTTKA
+108 VCVAVSDTTKA

-127 RRRTD
+127 RMRTD

-149 MTASVV
+149 MTASVL
-155 SMRYK
+155 SRHYK

-178 LDLKSSHQWAVLE
+178 LDLGSSHQWAVIE
-191 LGMNRSGEID
+191 LGMNRPGEID

-221 LEGLGSIEGVMNA
+221 LEGLGSIDGVMNA

-246 TAVLNADDSRVLYLS
+246 TAVLNADDSRLLYLS
-261 TKTSREVFYFGL
+261 TKTSRKVLYFGL
-273 SEDARIRALDVNET
+273 SDDAGIRALDANET
-287 ATGISFTLALPEER
+287 TTGISFTLVLPEER

-306 RVFGRFMVS
+306 RTPCRFMVS

-331 EVIKAGLEYFQP
+331 EEIKAGLEYFQP

-348 NIVDVRGVH
+348 NIFDIRGVH
-357 IIDDTYNANPNS
+357 IIDDSYNANPDS
-369 MEAAIRTLS
+369 MEVAIKTLN
-378 SLKGSSRGILVAG
+378 SLKGNNRGVLVAG
-391 DMLELGEH
+391 DMLELGEY
-399 AEAMHRKIGS
+399 AESMHRQIGL

-419 YVTGE
+419 YITGE
-424 FAEAVADGVGKE
+424 FAEDVANGAIGE
-436 DKNSMNIFIG
+436 DKNPMDIFIG
-446 SREEILEDLKK
+446 SKEEILKDLKK
-457 SLLPE
+457 WLLPG
-462 DWVLVKGSRE
+462 DWVLVKGSRA

>member
-1 MTGMRQE
+1 
-8 KLLNKKTIMENEQK
+8 MENEPK
-22 IPWTTSEVIEAT
+22 IPWTTAEILEAT

-44 HAFEG
+44 HTFEG

-64 AIKGNVHDGHSFVS
+64 AIKGNVYDGHSFVS
-78 DVLSGGVRGFIISK
+78 NVITGGVRGLIISK
-92 NQTCNL
+92 DEIRDPAG
-98 VSTDWQDKGI
+98 TDWQDKGI
-108 VCVVVNDTTKA
+108 VCVVVSDTTKA

-140 SNGKTTTKE
+140 SNGKTTTRE

-155 SMRYK
+155 STRYK

-178 LDLKSSHQWAVLE
+178 LDLKNSHQWAVLE
-191 LGMNRSGEID
+191 LGTNSPGEID
-201 RLGEICVPDIGV
+201 RLGEICIPDIGV
-213 ITNIGFAH
+213 ITNIGLAH

-234 KGELLERIKPEG
+234 KGELLKRIKPEG

-261 TKTSREVFYFGL
+261 TKTSRKVLYFGL
-273 SEDARIRALDVNET
+273 SEDARIKALDVNET
-287 ATGISFTLALPEER
+287 TTGISFTLVLPEER
-301 IPIEL
+301 IPIKL
-306 RVFGRFMVS
+306 RVHGGFMVS

-331 EVIKAGLEYFQP
+331 EEIKAGLEYFQP

-348 NIVDVRGVH
+348 NIFDVRGVH
-357 IIDDTYNANPNS
+357 IIDDTYNANPDS
-369 MEAAIRTLS
+369 MEAAIRILS
-378 SLKGSSRGILVAG
+378 SLKGNSRGILVAG

-399 AEAMHRKIGS
+399 AESMHRKIGAM
-409 LSARSNIAKL
+409 SARSNIARL
-419 YVTGE
+419 YITGE
-424 FAEAVADGVGKE
+424 FAEAVANGAGKE
-436 DKNSMNIFIG
+436 DKNSMDIFIG
-446 SREEILEDLKK
+446 AREEILEDLKK
-457 SLLPE
+457 SLLPG
-462 DWVLVKGSRE
+462 DWVLVKGSRA

-480 GLKI
+480 GLRI